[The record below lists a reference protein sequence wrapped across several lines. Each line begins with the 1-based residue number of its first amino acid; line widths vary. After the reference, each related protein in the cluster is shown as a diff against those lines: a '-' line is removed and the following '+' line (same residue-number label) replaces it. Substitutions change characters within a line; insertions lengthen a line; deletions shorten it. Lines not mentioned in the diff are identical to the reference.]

1 MQMFMFFFDD
11 NGTPK
16 PLNTGDAENSKPI
29 KSIKSR
35 RCPRPP
41 HHKNAPKGTS
51 EVAAEMIAPHAARQR
66 NEVLQAILRAGEHGL
81 TADEGQRI
89 TGIKSQSYTPRRNE
103 LAKMGLIRDTGNRRP
118 TESGRPASVWV
129 AVTKRGDSADA

>member
-1 MQMFMFFFDD
+1 MQLFMFFFDD

-29 KSIKSR
+29 KSIQTR

-41 HHKNAPKGTS
+41 YHKNAPEGTS
-51 EVAAEMIAPHAARQR
+51 EVAAAMIMPHAANQR
-66 NEVLQAILRAGEHGL
+66 NEVFQAILNAGEDGL

-89 TGIKSQSYTPRRNE
+89 TGVKSQSYTARRYE
-103 LAKMGLIRDTGNRRP
+103 LAKMGLVRDSGARRL